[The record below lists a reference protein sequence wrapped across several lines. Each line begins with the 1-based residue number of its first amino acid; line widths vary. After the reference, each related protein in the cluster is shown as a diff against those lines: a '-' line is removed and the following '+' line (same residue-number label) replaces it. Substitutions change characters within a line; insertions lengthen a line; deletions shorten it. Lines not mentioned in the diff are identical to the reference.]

1 MYTTLVNIEI
11 WLSLAIAGYFGWI
24 AIHHQFMR
32 QRGFGMIFIGFITLS
47 LADVFSFLQQVPA
60 ISPYLPFVNEVAIA
74 LFSLIGNVLVF
85 LGLLNWMPLVVELIP
100 PQRQQLQPQ
109 DIQLS
114 ETQILRQGFDKNSCQ
129 EAREM
134 SSIARDIAEK
144 STSKTTEQVVQKMW
158 FTEKVCQTD
167 KGFTKEKIFQEDS
180 NQEQFRLLPVELQ
193 EAHENLE
200 FHLNNTLLAVIEW
213 NAEGRVKHWSPQA
226 ERLFGWTAGEM
237 VGKHYSQWQ
246 FVYEEDEPDVI
257 ALGEKLLRSSQQT
270 QTRQYSSHRN
280 YTKEGLI
287 IHCEWYTSVRFCDAQ
302 LVSVLTCAKNVN
314 ATEQARKTLQRSE
327 IRWRTIFDHAPIGIC
342 VFNAEG
348 YVIKSNIECKK
359 MLGYLEL
366 QGQSFLKWTHPDD
379 IKETFRA
386 FRRAKTEKVPVYQL
400 ENRYIHKKGST
411 IWATTR
417 FSLIRDDNRKQ
428 RFVVGMIQDIS
439 QRKLAEAA
447 LREAH
452 ENLAFHIN
460 NTPLAVIDWDAN
472 FRVQRWGANAKQIFG
487 WSANEIM
494 GKHCFDWPF
503 VCEEDRHQ
511 VAEIVSQ
518 LANATVSHN
527 ISFTRNYTKDGKVL
541 SCEWHNSVRL
551 ERDKPL
557 SFLSFVQDVTNRER
571 MREALHQSEA
581 LHRLL
586 SENAHDL
593 ICLHEVEGTY
603 VYLSNTVKH
612 LLGYQPDE
620 LIGES
625 PYSLFHPEDCEIIR
639 AVHEKSKVGYLDNLV
654 EYRIRR
660 QDGQY
665 VWFETYFNPITG
677 NNNQTIKLVT
687 SSRDISQRKQ
697 HEAALRN
704 SKEQVQQRH
713 FELYQLYEF
722 SREIGYSL
730 RLKEVVNVLYE
741 YLYRL
746 VPSLSCSSLILA
758 DEYRGELCVVSRHQL
773 SKPLIDEVRDE
784 IAVILT
790 DLGKPPS
797 LADDIPLS
805 LLKPSETQTPK
816 KEIQNLET
824 KRQMPLLD
832 TPSKDIFTTEN
843 IGVLWLGAE
852 AYEAF
857 TDDQL
862 RLCYTLINHLVGALK
877 RIRAL
882 LAQEQQRLENLV
894 QYLPT
899 GVVLL
904 DAEQRIILANPIALE
919 FLPII
924 TGTKVNLVFT
934 GPAASVLA
942 PLFEGQ
948 VVALF
953 AEPLPIN
960 NYVFEFTAC
969 PLETGPYMGNYIIII
984 QDVTE
989 RKRMEAELETERASL
1004 AWRVEE
1010 RTAELSKANVKL
1022 AKANKL
1028 KNEFLANMSHELRTP
1043 LNSILGISEI
1053 LVEEVYGILNEK
1065 QLNSLQTVRNSGIHL
1080 LSLINDILDLSK
1092 IEAGKVELQYEIV
1105 SISALCQASLLF
1117 IKELARKK
1125 RLKVKSQ
1132 FDGELDS
1139 LYADQLRVKQILVNL
1154 LSNAVK
1160 FTPEEGE
1167 IALEVTSD
1175 IDEKRV
1181 HFSVT
1186 DTGIGIAQ
1194 EDMPRLFRPFEQIDS
1209 GLARQYEGTGLGLA
1223 LVRNLVELH
1232 GGCITLESQLGKGSR
1247 FTVTL
1252 PNRSHEGVKTDT
1264 YSELAVLSR
1273 PSAPLHIGTSPLIL
1287 LAEDNQANVETVV
1300 DYLRHLGYRVN
1311 VAGTGVE
1318 VLERLAEERHDL
1330 ILMDIHMPSMDG
1342 LEATRC
1348 IRAKTE
1354 YKTLPIIALTA
1365 LTMPGDKERCLK
1377 AGVNDYLSKPVT
1389 MRDLRRVIE
1398 EHM

>member
-1 MYTTLVNIEI
+1 MYFTLVSIEI

-32 QRGFGMIFIGFITLS
+32 QRGFGMILIGFITFS

-60 ISPYLPFVNEVAIA
+60 ISPYLLFVNEVGIA
-74 LFSLIGNVLVF
+74 LFSVIGNVLVF

-100 PQRQQLQPQ
+100 PRQQQLQRQ

-114 ETQILRQGFDKNSCQ
+114 ETQVSGQGFDKKSCQ
-129 EAREM
+129 EAGEM
-134 SSIARDIAEK
+134 SSIARDIAEE

-158 FTEKVCQTD
+158 FTEEVCQTD
-167 KGFTKEKIFQEDS
+167 NKDKTFLEDS
-180 NQEQFRLLPVELQ
+180 NQQQFRLQ

-213 NAEGRVKHWSPQA
+213 DAEGRVKHWSPQA
-226 ERLFGWTAGEM
+226 ERLFGWTASEM
-237 VGKHYSQWQ
+237 VGKHYSQWR
-246 FVYEEDEPDVI
+246 FVYEKDEPDVI
-257 ALGEKLLRSSQQT
+257 ALGEKLLRSPQQT
-270 QTRQYSSHRN
+270 QTRQSSSLRN
-280 YTKEGLI
+280 YTKDGLI
-287 IHCEWYTSVRFCDAQ
+287 IHCEWYTSVRFCDDQ

-342 VFNAEG
+342 VFSAEG

-359 MLGYLEL
+359 MLGYLPLKL
-366 QGQSFLKWTHPDD
+366 QGQSFLNWTHPDD
-379 IKETFRA
+379 IEETFRA
-386 FRRAKTEKVPVYQL
+386 FRRAKTGKVPVYQL
-400 ENRYIHKKGST
+400 ENRYIHKNGST
-411 IWATTR
+411 IWANTR

-428 RFVVGMIQDIS
+428 RFVVGMIQDIT

-447 LREAH
+447 LRAAH

-460 NTPLAVIDWDAN
+460 NTPLAVIDWDAK

-487 WSANEIM
+487 WSASEVM
-494 GKHCFDWPF
+494 GKHFFDWPF
-503 VCEEDRHQ
+503 VYEEDRHQ

-527 ISFTRNYTKDGKVL
+527 ISFTRNYTKEGKVL
-541 SCEWHNSVRL
+541 YCEWHNSVRL
-551 ERDKPL
+551 VEEKPL
-557 SFLSFVQDVTNRER
+557 SFLSFVQDVTNPER
-571 MREALHQSEA
+571 MREALRQSEA

-603 VYLSNTVKH
+603 LYLSNAVKH

-665 VWFETYFNPITG
+665 VWFETYVNPITDK
-677 NNNQTIKLVT
+677 NNQTIKLVT
-687 SSRDISQRKQ
+687 SSRDITQRKQ
-697 HEAALRN
+697 QEAALRN
-704 SKEQVQQRH
+704 SKEQLQQRH
-713 FELYQLYEF
+713 VELYQLYEF

-730 RLKEVVNVLYE
+730 KLKEVVNVLYE

-758 DEYRGELCVVSRHQL
+758 DEYRGELCVVSRHML
-773 SKPLIDEVRDE
+773 SKPLIDEIRDE
-784 IAVILT
+784 IAAILT
-790 DLGKPPS
+790 DFGKPPS

-805 LLKPSETQTPK
+805 LFKQSETETPK
-816 KEIQNLET
+816 KEIQSLET
-824 KRQMPLLD
+824 KRQILLLD
-832 TPSKDIFTTEN
+832 SPSKDHLTTEV

-852 AYEAF
+852 AF
-857 TDDQL
+857 TENQL

-904 DAEQRIILANPIALE
+904 DAEQRIILANPVARE
-919 FLPII
+919 YLPIL

-934 GPAASVLA
+934 GPVASVLA

-969 PLETGPYMGNYIIII
+969 PLETGPYMGNYLIII

-989 RKRMEAELETERASL
+989 RKRMVAELETERASL
-1004 AWRVEE
+1004 AWRVEK

-1043 LNSILGISEI
+1043 LSSILGISEI
-1053 LVEEVYGILNEK
+1053 LVEQVYGILNEK
-1065 QLNSLQTVRNSGIHL
+1065 QLNSLQTLRSSGKHL
-1080 LSLINDILDLSK
+1080 LSLINDILYLSK
-1092 IEAGKVELQYEIV
+1092 IEAGKVELQYGIF

-1117 IKELARKK
+1117 ITELARKK
-1125 RLKVKSQ
+1125 RLKVRSQ
-1132 FDGELDS
+1132 LDGESDN

-1175 IDEKRV
+1175 IDKNAV

-1194 EDMPRLFRPFEQIDS
+1194 EDMPRLFKPFEQIDS

-1232 GGCITLESQLGKGSR
+1232 GGCITLESQVGKGSR

-1252 PNRSHEGVKTDT
+1252 PNRSHEGVKTVV
-1264 YSELAVLSR
+1264 YNELPALPP
-1273 PSAPLHIGTSPLIL
+1273 PSAPLHIGTYPLIL
-1287 LAEDNQANVETVV
+1287 LAEDNQANVETLV
-1300 DYLRHLGYRVN
+1300 DYIRHLGYRVN

-1365 LTMPGDKERCLK
+1365 LTMPGDKERCLE
-1377 AGVNDYLSKPVT
+1377 AGVDDYLSKPVS
-1389 MRDLRRVIE
+1389 MRELRRVIE
-1398 EHM
+1398 EHL